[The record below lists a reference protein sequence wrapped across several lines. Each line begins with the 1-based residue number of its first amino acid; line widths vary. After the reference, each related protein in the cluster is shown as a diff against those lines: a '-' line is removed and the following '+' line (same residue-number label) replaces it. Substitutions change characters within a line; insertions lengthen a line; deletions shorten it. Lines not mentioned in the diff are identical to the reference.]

1 MLEVYVLT
9 KEKNYAIL
17 NTDIHSLRNRQ
28 RNINMDGSKVNTFN
42 FVSYKK
48 MIKQN
53 KLKDKYIYNNI
64 KYYTISKL

>member
-9 KEKNYAIL
+9 KNKNFAIL

-28 RNINMDGSKVNTFN
+28 RNINMNDSKVNKFN

-53 KLKDKYIYNNI
+53 KLKNKSIYNNI
-64 KYYTISKL
+64 KYYAISKL